1 VPHIIETATTGRSKC
16 RGCAQSIARGDF
28 RFGERLPNPFA
39 EGDLTHWFHLR
50 CAAHKRPEPL
60 LETLTGSTDPLAE
73 REQLEQIARH
83 TIEHRRLPRIDG
95 GERAP
100 GSQAKC
106 RSCHQAIERG
116 TWRIRLVFYEEGRF
130 APAGFVHPACSAA
143 YFEVPEVVDQVLHF
157 TTGLNDDEREQLRG
171 ALRDAVQKT

>member
-1 VPHIIETATTGRSKC
+1 V
-16 RGCAQSIARGDF
+16 RGDL

-50 CAAHKRPEPL
+50 CAAYKRPEPF
-60 LETLTGSTDPLAE
+60 LETLTETTDTLSE
-73 REQLEQIARH
+73 RVQLDQITRH
-83 TIEHRRLPRIDG
+83 TIAHRRLSRIDG

-106 RSCHQAIERG
+106 RHCHESIERG

-130 APAGFVHPACSAA
+130 TPAGFVHTKCGTA
-143 YFEVPEVVDQVLHF
+143 YFETANIADQVLHF
-157 TTGLNDDEREQLRG
+157 STDLSDDEREK
-171 ALRDAVQKT
+171 LRDALRETSSTP